1 MTGYISRGRRFVPVL
16 LLMHCYLDPSPM
28 PLDPP
33 STPCTTPPRHPGYLT
48 PKLLFQTATECGD
61 IQIYQV
67 DTAKDTYNRAGA
79 RDLHAPSCA
88 GSGLQMLH
96 RVPDPRVKTSDTT
109 SNRSPAAGWRR
120 NPSNNLR
127 LHKYLSPPQSKACV
141 YIAHK
146 INQTVP
152 KGGAFSLGKPF
163 VGKTKR
169 RLPSFTSSHHKKG
182 LSVTQVA
189 SRVRT

>member
-1 MTGYISRGRRFVPVL
+1 
-16 LLMHCYLDPSPM
+16 M

-61 IQIYQV
+61 KQIYEA

-79 RDLHAPSCA
+79 RDLHALSCA

-96 RVPDPRVKTSDTT
+96 RAPDPRVKTSDTT

-141 YIAHK
+141 YTAHNK

-152 KGGAFSLGKPF
+152 KGGAISLGKPF
-163 VGKTKR
+163 VGENEEEVAVFHFLTPQKR
-169 RLPSFTSSHHKKG
+169 

-189 SRVRT
+189 SRVRAWTCTSKHKNFASTKAVTADHTS